1 MGPEALAL
9 VLTAA
14 LAHAVW
20 NFAAKRVPN
29 GGAVFVQLYFAAAAV
44 LWVPLAL
51 IWLAVYP
58 ATPDWNWAL
67 AVVVSGVL
75 HVVYSVTLQHGYDT
89 ADMNVVYP
97 LARGTGPLLTVAVAV
112 LLLDERPGA
121 LALAGALLIIAG
133 VVVIATGRVPS
144 HGGDRRA
151 GLIYGVATGAAIA
164 AYTLWDDHA
173 VNALAVPPLPYFAF
187 GCVVQCVL
195 LAPNTWRG
203 RDQVRP
209 MWTAHW
215 REVLAVAVLSPL
227 AYILVLQAMR
237 MAPVALVAPARE
249 TSIVI
254 GSLLAWLVLHEPHPA
269 RRLVGSAVV
278 LVGIVALLA

>member
-44 LWVPLAL
+44 LWVPIAL

-67 AVVVSGVL
+67 AVVVSGIL

-112 LLLDERPGA
+112 LLLDERPA
-121 LALAGALLIIAG
+121 PLALAGALLIVAG
-133 VVVIATGRVPS
+133 VVVIATGRMPS

-151 GLIYGVATGAAIA
+151 GLIYGIATGAAIA

-209 MWTAHW
+209 MWADHW

>member
-44 LWVPLAL
+44 LWVPIAL

-67 AVVVSGVL
+67 AVVVSGIL

-209 MWTAHW
+209 MWADHW